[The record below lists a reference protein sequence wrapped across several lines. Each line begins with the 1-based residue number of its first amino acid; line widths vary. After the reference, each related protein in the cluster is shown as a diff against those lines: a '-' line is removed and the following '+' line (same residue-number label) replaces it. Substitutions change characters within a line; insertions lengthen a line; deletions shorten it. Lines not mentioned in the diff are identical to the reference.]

1 MPVLSYADRAKQR
14 PTKQYPPPLQTAT
27 TSSSSSQPTT
37 STPSS
42 ASFQTATTSASVSA
56 PPPFPAPAVS
66 PVGPI
71 VTPVSVPQPAKAPV
85 VNVWQ
90 VRAARRAAP
99 PPPPPVPVPAPV
111 AVEDDPFVVRPRPPV
126 ATVDPWPTVS
136 RGVYS
141 VTFAFGSA
149 DMWMPLHAWTILF
162 GLHSCS
168 IGDEALLC
176 VASASPIDREVLHSA
191 VTPVATSPLLLLLG
205 LIFARPWS
213 RSFCQDD
220 PLHFFAVIS
229 CLVLVERARG
239 TSFIARM
246 CSGRPSVDRP
256 AMIYSS
262 PSPGLVGE
270 RTRVDSLSLCLA
282 SMPFISVFPSPQRV

>member
-14 PTKQYPPPLQTAT
+14 PTKQHPPPLQTAT

-71 VTPVSVPQPAKAPV
+71 VTPVSAPQPAKAPV

-99 PPPPPVPVPAPV
+99 PPPPPVSVPAPV

-141 VTFAFGSA
+141 ATFAFGSA

-176 VASASPIDREVLHSA
+176 VASASPIDREVLRSA
-191 VTPVATSPLLLLLG
+191 VTPVATSPVSSSYCYLDLSLL
-205 LIFARPWS
+205 
-213 RSFCQDD
+213 
-220 PLHFFAVIS
+220 
-229 CLVLVERARG
+229 ARG
-239 TSFIARM
+239 LDPFVRTIHFI
-246 CSGRPSVDRP
+246 
-256 AMIYSS
+256 SS
-262 PSPGLVGE
+262 PSSPAWSWWRGLVAHHLLP
-270 RTRVDSLSLCLA
+270 VCALA
-282 SMPFISVFPSPQRV
+282 VLLLIGPR